1 MKKAMMVGKKAL
13 AILTVAVAVSA
24 AHAQDEMYPA
34 AILGFHERG
43 AGVEG
48 YGAKVQD
55 ILFAELVANPN
66 LFLVD
71 RAEMKKMLDEAELNL
86 SGMVRPDQATQVGQL
101 TGAKILVTG
110 SVIEAGK
117 QIYLVGKIIGTETSR
132 VLGASVKGSM
142 NDELPDLVGEL
153 AAQVSEIIGEKADKL
168 MPKRQTRQDR
178 VANLKQVLGEARRP
192 TVFVSVEERHVGQVV
207 IDPAAETELT
217 LLLRQTGFEVIDPE
231 RGRKKDADLILT
243 GEGFSEFATRRGNL
257 ISVKARLEVKV
268 VDPDTDKVIAA
279 DRQVSV
285 QVDLAE
291 QIAGKKA
298 LQQAAA
304 ELATRLLP
312 RLVEE

>member
-1 MKKAMMVGKKAL
+1 MKIARTNGKKMVTVLAL
-13 AILTVAVAVSA
+13 AFAASA
-24 AHAQDEMYPA
+24 AFAQNEVYPA

-43 AGVEG
+43 PGVNG
-48 YGAKVQD
+48 YGPKVQD
-55 ILFAELVANPN
+55 ILFAEMVANPS

-71 RAEMKKMLDEAELNL
+71 RTEMKKLLDEAELNL
-86 SGMVRPDQATQVGQL
+86 SGMVSPSEATQVGQL

-117 QIYLVGKIIGTETSR
+117 QMYLVGKVIGTETSR
-132 VLGASVKGSM
+132 VLGTSVKGSM
-142 NDELPDLVGEL
+142 NADLPDLVAQLAKKLGETI
-153 AAQVSEIIGEKADKL
+153 SEEADKL
-168 MPKRQTRQDR
+168 MPKRQTREDR
-178 VANLKQVLGEARRP
+178 VANLKEVLGDAQRP

-231 RGRKKDADLILT
+231 RGRKNDADIILT

-257 ISVKARLEVKV
+257 ISVKARLEVKA
-268 VDPDTDKVIAA
+268 VDPDTDKVIAT
-279 DRQVSV
+279 DRQVAV

-298 LQQAAA
+298 LQKAAA
-304 ELATRLLP
+304 ELATRFLP

>member
-1 MKKAMMVGKKAL
+1 MKKAMMSGKKAL
-13 AILTVAVAVSA
+13 AILAAAVAVSA
-24 AHAQDEMYPA
+24 AQAQEEMYPA

-43 AGVEG
+43 PGVEG
-48 YGAKVQD
+48 YGPKVQD

-86 SGMVRPDQATQVGQL
+86 SGMVSPGQATQLGHL

-117 QIYLVGKIIGTETSR
+117 QIYLVGKVIGTETSR
-132 VLGASVKGSM
+132 VLGTSVKGSM
-142 NDELPDLVGEL
+142 NDELPDLVAEL
-153 AAQVSEIIGEKADKL
+153 AAQVGETITEKADTL

-178 VANLKQVLGEARRP
+178 VANLKQVLGDAPRP
-192 TVFVSVEERHVGQVV
+192 TVFVSVQERHVGQVV

-231 RGRKKDADLILT
+231 RGRKKDADVILT

-257 ISVKARLEVKV
+257 VSVKARLEVKA

-312 RLVEE
+312 RLVEK